1 MMEYTI
7 FGESHG
13 PAVGVL
19 IQNIPAG
26 LPVDGELI
34 HADLLRRKASGALA
48 TGRHEPEEVELLA
61 GVYQGRTTG
70 DALVAV
76 LRNRDV
82 RSGDYAALRDTPRPG
97 HADYAAFVR
106 SGGCNDYRGGGRFS
120 GRLTAPL
127 TVAGTL
133 AKTFLKT
140 LDITVNA
147 VVLEEEA
154 LRRRAAEAREN
165 GDSVG
170 GQIRCTVSGVPA
182 GLGGPD
188 WRDTVES
195 EISRHVFAIPAVK
208 AIGFGEGEGFAA
220 LHGSEANDAFR
231 TDGSRVFTET
241 NHSGGINGGI
251 SNGMDIVFTATFR
264 PTPSIAKPQETVDL
278 ARMENTAVTVGGRHD
293 SCVALRAAPVVEAAA
308 ALAICRLLPADDGS
322 LAGLRR
328 QLDDVDEQMTA
339 LLARRLAL
347 AGEIGRYKAA
357 QGLPVLDEA
366 REKEVLARRGD
377 LLPQRR
383 QQVERLFRLLMAES
397 REEQERHA

>member
-48 TGRHEPEEVELLA
+48 TGRHEPDEVELLA

-127 TVAGTL
+127 TVAGSL

-147 VVLEEEA
+147 VVLEEEV

-278 ARMENTAVTVGGRHD
+278 TRMENTAVTVGGRHD

-308 ALAICRLLPADDGS
+308 ALAICHLLPADDGS

>member
-48 TGRHEPEEVELLA
+48 TGRHEPDEVEFLA

-127 TVAGTL
+127 TVAGSL

-278 ARMENTAVTVGGRHD
+278 ARMENTAITVGGRHD

>member
-48 TGRHEPEEVELLA
+48 TGRHEPDEVEFLA

-127 TVAGTL
+127 TVAGSL

-208 AIGFGEGEGFAA
+208 AIGFGEGEGFAV

-241 NHSGGINGGI
+241 NHAGGINGGI

-383 QQVERLFRLLMAES
+383 QQVEQLFRLLMAES

>member
-48 TGRHEPEEVELLA
+48 TGRHEPDEVELLA

-147 VVLEEEA
+147 VVLEEEV

-208 AIGFGEGEGFAA
+208 AIGFGDGEGFAA

-231 TDGSRVFTET
+231 TDGSCVFTET

-278 ARMENTAVTVGGRHD
+278 ARMENTTVTVGGRHD

>member
-1 MMEYTI
+1 MMEYTL

-19 IQNIPAG
+19 IRNVPAG
-26 LPVDGELI
+26 LPVDDELI
-34 HADLLRRKASGALA
+34 RADLLRRSASGALA
-48 TGRHEPEEVELLA
+48 TGRHEPDEVEFLS
-61 GVYQGRTTG
+61 GVFQGRTTG

-82 RSGDYAALRDTPRPG
+82 RSGDYAALRSTPRPG

-106 SGGCNDYRGGGRFS
+106 SGGHNDYRGGGRFS

-127 TVAGTL
+127 TVAGSL
-133 AKTFLKT
+133 AKACLAACG
-140 LDITVNA
+140 IA
-147 VVLEEEA
+147 VHAEIVDEEA
-154 LRRRAAEAREN
+154 LRRRAAAARAD

-170 GQIRCTVSGVPA
+170 GQLRCTVTGVPA

-195 EISRHVFAIPAVK
+195 EISRHVFAVPAVK
-208 AIGFGEGEGFAA
+208 AIGFGDGEGFAA
-220 LHGSEANDAFR
+220 LRGSEANDGLY
-231 TDGSRVFTET
+231 TDGTSVYTKT
-241 NHSGGINGGI
+241 NHTGGVNGGVT
-251 SNGMDIVFTATFR
+251 NGMDIVFTVTFR
-264 PTPSIAKPQETVDL
+264 PTPSIALPQDTVDL
-278 ARMENTAVTVGGRHD
+278 ARMANTAVTVNGRHD

-308 ALAICRLLPADDGS
+308 ALAICRLLPEDSAT
-322 LAGLRR
+322 LEGLRR
-328 QLDDVDEQMTA
+328 QLDQVDEEMVA
-339 LLARRLAL
+339 LLARRLTL
-347 AGEIGRYKAA
+347 AGAIGQIKAA
-357 QGLPVLDEA
+357 QGLPVRDEA
-366 REKEVLARRGD
+366 REAQVLAQRGD

>member
-48 TGRHEPEEVELLA
+48 TGRHEPDEVEFLA
-61 GVYQGRTTG
+61 GVYQGSTTG

-127 TVAGTL
+127 TVAGSL

-147 VVLEEEA
+147 VVLEEEV

-328 QLDDVDEQMTA
+328 QLDDVDEQMTS

-383 QQVERLFRLLMAES
+383 QQVEQLFRLLMAES

>member
-13 PAVGVL
+13 PAVGVF

-48 TGRHEPEEVELLA
+48 TGRHEPDEVELLA
-61 GVYQGRTTG
+61 RVYQGRTTG

-127 TVAGTL
+127 TVAGSL

-147 VVLEEEA
+147 VVLEEEV

-231 TDGSRVFTET
+231 TDGSSIFTET

-278 ARMENTAVTVGGRHD
+278 ARMDHTAVTVGGRHD

-397 REEQERHA
+397 REEQEHHA

>member
-26 LPVDGELI
+26 LLVDGELI

-48 TGRHEPEEVELLA
+48 TGRHEPDEVELLA

-127 TVAGTL
+127 TVAGSL

-328 QLDDVDEQMTA
+328 QLDDVDEQMTS

-383 QQVERLFRLLMAES
+383 QQVEQLFRLLMAES

>member
-48 TGRHEPEEVELLA
+48 TGRHEPDEVELLA

-147 VVLEEEA
+147 VVLEEEV

-347 AGEIGRYKAA
+347 AGEIGRCKAA

>member
-48 TGRHEPEEVELLA
+48 TGRHEPDEVELLA

-127 TVAGTL
+127 TVAGSL
-133 AKTFLKT
+133 AKAFLKT

-147 VVLEEEA
+147 VVLEEEV
-154 LRRRAAEAREN
+154 LRRRAAKAREN

-208 AIGFGEGEGFAA
+208 AIGFGEGEGFAV

-231 TDGSRVFTET
+231 TDGSRIFTET

-278 ARMENTAVTVGGRHD
+278 ARMENTTVTVGGRHD

>member
-48 TGRHEPEEVELLA
+48 TGRHEPDEVELLA

-127 TVAGTL
+127 TVAGSL

-154 LRRRAAEAREN
+154 LRRRAAKAREN

-241 NHSGGINGGI
+241 NHAGGINGGI

-278 ARMENTAVTVGGRHD
+278 ARMENTTVTVGGRHD

-308 ALAICRLLPADDGS
+308 ALARHEDWTAAAPVAFSIVRQETMYDSDNQKLLF
-322 LAGLRR
+322 
-328 QLDDVDEQMTA
+328 
-339 LLARRLAL
+339 
-347 AGEIGRYKAA
+347 
-357 QGLPVLDEA
+357 PVT
-366 REKEVLARRGD
+366 
-377 LLPQRR
+377 
-383 QQVERLFRLLMAES
+383 
-397 REEQERHA
+397 

>member
-48 TGRHEPEEVELLA
+48 TGRHEPDEVELLA

-154 LRRRAAEAREN
+154 LRRRAAKAREN

-231 TDGSRVFTET
+231 TDGSRIFTET

-278 ARMENTAVTVGGRHD
+278 ARMENTTVTVGGRHD

-366 REKEVLARRGD
+366 REKEVLAQRGD

>member
-13 PAVGVL
+13 PAVGVF

-48 TGRHEPEEVELLA
+48 TGRHEPDEVELLA

-127 TVAGTL
+127 TVAGSL

-147 VVLEEEA
+147 VVLEEEV
-154 LRRRAAEAREN
+154 LRRLAAEAREN

-231 TDGSRVFTET
+231 TDGSRIFTET

-397 REEQERHA
+397 REEQEHHA

>member
-48 TGRHEPEEVELLA
+48 TGRHEPDEVELLA
-61 GVYQGRTTG
+61 GIYQGRTTG

-82 RSGDYAALRDTPRPG
+82 RSGDYAALRDIPRPG

-127 TVAGTL
+127 TVAGSL

-140 LDITVNA
+140 LDITINA
-147 VVLEEEA
+147 VVLEEEV

-241 NHSGGINGGI
+241 NHAGGINGGI

>member
-26 LPVDGELI
+26 LPVDSELI

-48 TGRHEPEEVELLA
+48 TGRHEPDEVELLA

-106 SGGCNDYRGGGRFS
+106 SGGYNDYRGGGRFS

-127 TVAGTL
+127 TVAGSL

-147 VVLEEEA
+147 VVLEEKA

-241 NHSGGINGGI
+241 NHAGGINGGI

-339 LLARRLAL
+339 LLARRLTL

>member
-48 TGRHEPEEVELLA
+48 TGRHEPDEVELLA

-147 VVLEEEA
+147 VVLEEEV

-208 AIGFGEGEGFAA
+208 AIGFGEGEGFAV

-231 TDGSRVFTET
+231 IDGSRVFTET

-278 ARMENTAVTVGGRHD
+278 ARMENTTVTVGGRHD

-347 AGEIGRYKAA
+347 AGEIGRCKAA

>member
-48 TGRHEPEEVELLA
+48 TGRHEPDEVELLA

-106 SGGCNDYRGGGRFS
+106 SDGCNDYRGGGRFS

-127 TVAGTL
+127 TVAGSL

-147 VVLEEEA
+147 VVLEEEV

-170 GQIRCTVSGVPA
+170 GQNRSTVTGVPA

-188 WRDTVES
+188 WRDTEET

-231 TDGSRVFTET
+231 TDGSRVFTEA

-377 LLPQRR
+377 LLPPRR
-383 QQVERLFRLLMAES
+383 QQVGRLFRLLMAES
-397 REEQERHA
+397 RAAQERPA

>member
-48 TGRHEPEEVELLA
+48 TGRHEPDEVELLA

-127 TVAGTL
+127 TVAGSL

-147 VVLEEEA
+147 VVLEEEV
-154 LRRRAAEAREN
+154 LRRRAAEARKN

-264 PTPSIAKPQETVDL
+264 PTPSITKPQETVDL

-293 SCVALRAAPVVEAAA
+293 SCVALRAAPVVKSIPFVNS
-308 ALAICRLLPADDGS
+308 AIC
-322 LAGLRR
+322 
-328 QLDDVDEQMTA
+328 
-339 LLARRLAL
+339 
-347 AGEIGRYKAA
+347 
-357 QGLPVLDEA
+357 
-366 REKEVLARRGD
+366 
-377 LLPQRR
+377 
-383 QQVERLFRLLMAES
+383 
-397 REEQERHA
+397 

>member
-48 TGRHEPEEVELLA
+48 TGRHEPDEVELLA

-147 VVLEEEA
+147 VVLEEEV

-208 AIGFGEGEGFAA
+208 AIGFGEGEGFAV

-231 TDGSRVFTET
+231 IDGSRVFTET

-278 ARMENTAVTVGGRHD
+278 ARMENTTVTVGGRHD

>member
-48 TGRHEPEEVELLA
+48 TGRHEPDEVELLA

-82 RSGDYAALRDTPRPG
+82 RSGDYAALRDIPRPG

-127 TVAGTL
+127 TVAGSL

-140 LDITVNA
+140 LDITINA
-147 VVLEEEA
+147 VVLEEEV

-182 GLGGPD
+182 GLVGGSVLAGALP
-188 WRDTVES
+188 RAT
-195 EISRHVFAIPAVK
+195 
-208 AIGFGEGEGFAA
+208 AA
-220 LHGSEANDAFR
+220 
-231 TDGSRVFTET
+231 GSRRK
-241 NHSGGINGGI
+241 GGSAPCGI
-251 SNGMDIVFTATFR
+251 PG
-264 PTPSIAKPQETVDL
+264 
-278 ARMENTAVTVGGRHD
+278 
-293 SCVALRAAPVVEAAA
+293 
-308 ALAICRLLPADDGS
+308 
-322 LAGLRR
+322 
-328 QLDDVDEQMTA
+328 
-339 LLARRLAL
+339 
-347 AGEIGRYKAA
+347 Y
-357 QGLPVLDEA
+357 
-366 REKEVLARRGD
+366 
-377 LLPQRR
+377 
-383 QQVERLFRLLMAES
+383 
-397 REEQERHA
+397 

>member
-48 TGRHEPEEVELLA
+48 TGRHEPDEVELLS

-147 VVLEEEA
+147 VVLEEEV

-231 TDGSRVFTET
+231 TDGSRIFTET

-366 REKEVLARRGD
+366 REKEVLAQRGD

>member
-48 TGRHEPEEVELLA
+48 TGRHEPDEVELLA

-147 VVLEEEA
+147 VVLEEEV

-231 TDGSRVFTET
+231 IDGSRVFTET

-278 ARMENTAVTVGGRHD
+278 ARMENTTVTVGGRHD

-347 AGEIGRYKAA
+347 AGEIGRCKAA

>member
-48 TGRHEPEEVELLA
+48 TGRHEPDEVELLA

-127 TVAGTL
+127 TVAGSL

-147 VVLEEEA
+147 VVQEEEA

-308 ALAICRLLPADDGS
+308 ALSICRLLPADDGS

>member
-48 TGRHEPEEVELLA
+48 TGRHEPDEVELLS

-147 VVLEEEA
+147 VVLEEEV

-220 LHGSEANDAFR
+220 LPGSEANDAFR
-231 TDGSRVFTET
+231 TDGSRIFTET

-278 ARMENTAVTVGGRHD
+278 ARMENTTVTVGGRHD

>member
-34 HADLLRRKASGALA
+34 HADLLRRKASGALD
-48 TGRHEPEEVELLA
+48 TGRHEPDEVELLA

-127 TVAGTL
+127 TVAGSL

-140 LDITVNA
+140 LNITVNA
-147 VVLEEEA
+147 VVLEEEV
-154 LRRRAAEAREN
+154 LRRRAAEAHEN

-220 LHGSEANDAFR
+220 LRGSEANDAFR

>member
-48 TGRHEPEEVELLA
+48 TGRHEPDEVELLS
-61 GVYQGRTTG
+61 GVYQARTTG

-147 VVLEEEA
+147 VVLEEEV

-278 ARMENTAVTVGGRHD
+278 ARMENTTVTVGGRHD

>member
-1 MMEYTI
+1 MMEYTL

-19 IQNIPAG
+19 LQNVPAG
-26 LPVDGELI
+26 LPVDDQLI
-34 HADLLRRKASGALA
+34 QADLLRRRASGGLA
-48 TGRHEPEEVELLA
+48 TGRHETDEVEFLS
-61 GVYQGRTTG
+61 GVFQGKTTG

-82 RSGDYAALRDTPRPG
+82 RSADYAALKDTPRPG

-106 SGGCNDYRGGGRFS
+106 SGGCNDYRGGGQFS

-127 TVAGTL
+127 TVAGSL

>member
-26 LPVDGELI
+26 LPVDSELI

-48 TGRHEPEEVELLA
+48 TGRHEPDEVELLA

-106 SGGCNDYRGGGRFS
+106 SGGYNDYRGGGRFS

-127 TVAGTL
+127 TVAGSL

-140 LDITVNA
+140 LNITVNA
-147 VVLEEEA
+147 VVLEEKA

-241 NHSGGINGGI
+241 NHAGGINGGI

-339 LLARRLAL
+339 LLARRLTL

>member
-48 TGRHEPEEVELLA
+48 TGRHEPDEVELLA

-154 LRRRAAEAREN
+154 LRRRAAKAREN

-208 AIGFGEGEGFAA
+208 AIGFGEGEGFAV

>member
-26 LPVDGELI
+26 LSVDGELI

-48 TGRHEPEEVELLA
+48 TGRHEPDEVELLA

-127 TVAGTL
+127 TVAGSL

-165 GDSVG
+165 GDSV
-170 GQIRCTVSGVPA
+170 
-182 GLGGPD
+182 GGPD

-264 PTPSIAKPQETVDL
+264 PTPSIAKPQEAVGL

-366 REKEVLARRGD
+366 REKEVLAQRGD

>member
-48 TGRHEPEEVELLA
+48 TGRHEPDEVELLA
-61 GVYQGRTTG
+61 GIYQGRTTG

-82 RSGDYAALRDTPRPG
+82 RSGDYAALRDIPRPG

-127 TVAGTL
+127 TVAGSL

-140 LDITVNA
+140 LDITINA
-147 VVLEEEA
+147 VVLEEEV

-377 LLPQRR
+377 RLPQRR

>member
-48 TGRHEPEEVELLA
+48 TGRHEPDEVELLA

-82 RSGDYAALRDTPRPG
+82 RSGDYAALRDIPRPG

-127 TVAGTL
+127 TVAGSL

-140 LDITVNA
+140 LDITINA
-147 VVLEEEA
+147 VVLEEEV

-293 SCVALRAAPVVEAAA
+293 SCVALRAAPAVEAAA

>member
-26 LPVDGELI
+26 LPVNSELI

-48 TGRHEPEEVELLA
+48 TGRHEPDEVELLA

-127 TVAGTL
+127 TVAGSL

-278 ARMENTAVTVGGRHD
+278 ERMENTAITVGGRHD